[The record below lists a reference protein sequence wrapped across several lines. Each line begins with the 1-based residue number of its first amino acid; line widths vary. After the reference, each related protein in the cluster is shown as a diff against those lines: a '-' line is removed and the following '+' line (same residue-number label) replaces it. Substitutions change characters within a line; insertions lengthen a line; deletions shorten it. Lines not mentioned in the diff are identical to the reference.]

1 MSYFDHDGCQLHYEE
16 YGKGAPVLLVHGLG
30 SSTRD
35 WEYQIPELAAHYRV
49 VAIDIRG
56 HGRSDKPRERYS
68 IAGFAE
74 DVAALIE
81 HLGLGRVHLVG
92 ISMGGMIGFQL
103 GVERPELLQSLCIV
117 NSGPEV
123 KAKSPRDVLEI
134 AKRWSLS
141 RLLSLDTIAKGL
153 GRLLFPKPE
162 QAELRRKIEERW
174 PQNDKRAYL
183 ASLDAI
189 IGWGVRER
197 LARISCPTLVISA
210 DHDYTPVAQKE
221 AYVKEMPNARLLVI
235 EDSRHAT
242 PLDQPQRFN
251 SSLLAF
257 LAEVEQT
264 APTPLNKDRHA
275 C

>member
-1 MSYFDHDGCQLHYEE
+1 MPYFNNDDCQLHYED
-16 YGKGAPVLLVHGLG
+16 YGHGAPVLLVHGLG

-35 WEYQIPELAAHYRV
+35 WEYQVPELARHYRV
-49 VAIDIRG
+49 IALDVRG

-68 IAGFAE
+68 IQGFAE

-81 HLGLGRVHLVG
+81 HLQLAQVHLVG

-103 GVERPELLQSLCIV
+103 GVDRPELLKSLCIV

-123 KAKSPRDVLEI
+123 KAKSPRDYIEI
-134 AKRWSLS
+134 AKRWTLS
-141 RLLSLDTIAKGL
+141 RLLSLDTIAKAL
-153 GRLLFPKPE
+153 GKLLFPKQE
-162 QAELRRKIEERW
+162 QEELRQKILVRW

-197 LARISCPTLVISA
+197 LARISCPTLVVTA
-210 DHDYTPVAQKE
+210 DRDYTPVAQKQ
-221 AYVKEMPNARLLVI
+221 AYVDEMPNARLLVI

-242 PLDQPQRFN
+242 PLDQPEQFN

-257 LAEVEQT
+257 LAEVEQA
-264 APTPLNKDRHA
+264 APTAKQQ
-275 C
+275 